1 MVGIVCVLIS
11 YSPSTKKKF
20 VLQLELRK
28 ELDPAECHWNDASV
42 GRVVL
47 MMKKKERSHW
57 ENIIA
62 VRFIHSYFYLSYF
75 LSSIVMGRRMRKFLA
90 TCTLGG
96 P

>member
-1 MVGIVCVLIS
+1 MWSPSGRS
-11 YSPSTKKKF
+11 WNDRATPSPSTKKKF

-62 VRFIHSYFYLSYF
+62 VCL
-75 LSSIVMGRRMRKFLA
+75 L
-90 TCTLGG
+90 
-96 P
+96 